1 MTAPADA
8 THAHCPLAGQLAARL
23 RVDRRALTARWL
35 ERIVS
40 RVATAPN
47 NVFPTDELL
56 DHVPLL
62 VDGIA
67 DYLENPAAEVGADT
81 AVVGKAME
89 LGSLRHAQGFDV
101 YEILKEYEILGGILF
116 SFLARVADEIEEP
129 CAKSE
134 LLVCGHRLF
143 RAIAIIQETTTGH
156 FLRLADAK
164 VKEREDRLRAF
175 NRAVSHEIKNQ
186 IGTILGASEVIRDL
200 PSLTD
205 EQRAKFTAIISANAR
220 NMRATVEN
228 LTALSRMDRDAR
240 QHRHL
245 RLREAVT
252 ESVRQLRERA
262 QSCGVFVRVAEDL
275 PDVEVNAPAVELAL
289 NNLISNAIKYS
300 DPDKPTRHVDIK
312 ARVERDE
319 DRKGDRL
326 VVEVRDNG
334 LGVPAEKRE
343 GLFQRFFRAHTTVT
357 RAEGTGLGLS
367 IVRES
372 IESLGGETWAEF
384 PESGTVF
391 CFSLPLRRTGVER
404 RSERPAEAT
413 R

>member
-1 MTAPADA
+1 MIAQIQ
-8 THAHCPLAGQLAARL
+8 CPLAGTLAERL
-23 RVDRRALTARWL
+23 REERRPLTARWL
-35 ERIVS
+35 ERIVCRIS
-40 RVATAPN
+40 TDPN
-47 NVFPTDELL
+47 SVFPSDELL

-62 VDGIA
+62 IDGIA

-81 AVVGKAME
+81 PVVGKAME
-89 LGSLRHAQGFDV
+89 LGALRHAQGFDV

-116 SFLARVADEIEEP
+116 SFLAQEADSIEEP
-129 CAKSE
+129 CEKSE

-156 FLRLADAK
+156 FLRLAGEQ

-186 IGTILGASEVIRDL
+186 IGTILGASEVLRDL
-200 PSLTD
+200 PALS
-205 EQRAKFTAIISANAR
+205 EAQRLKFSEIISTNAR
-220 NMRATVEN
+220 SMRATIDN
-228 LTALSRMDRDAR
+228 LTALSRMDKDAR
-240 QHRHL
+240 QHRHVQ
-245 RLREAVT
+245 LREAVT
-252 ESVRQLRERA
+252 ESIRQLRERA
-262 QSCGVFVRVAEDL
+262 QACGVLVRVADDL

-300 DPDKPTRHVDIK
+300 DPNKPDRSVDIVG
-312 ARVERDE
+312 RVEQDTHR
-319 DRKGDRL
+319 GHDRL

-334 LGVPAEKRE
+334 LGVPPERRE

-372 IESLGGETWAEF
+372 IHSLGGDTWAEF
-384 PESGTVF
+384 PDEGTVF
-391 CFSLPLRRTGVER
+391 GFSLPLRRSGEDR
-404 RSERPAEAT
+404 RA
-413 R
+413 

>member
-1 MTAPADA
+1 VTTAASN
-8 THAHCPLAGQLAARL
+8 TQMNCPLAGTLAQRL
-23 RVDRRALTARWL
+23 RLERRGLTERWL
-35 ERIVS
+35 ERIVA
-40 RVATAPN
+40 RVSAAPN
-47 NVFPTDELL
+47 SVFPTDELL

-62 VDGIA
+62 IDGIA

-81 AVVGKAME
+81 PVVGKAME
-89 LGSLRHAQGFDV
+89 LGELRHSQGFDV

-116 SFLARVADEIEEP
+116 SFLAGVADEIPDHCE
-129 CAKSE
+129 KSE

-156 FLRLADAK
+156 FLRLADMQ

-200 PSLTD
+200 PTLS
-205 EQRAKFTAIISANAR
+205 EAQRLKFTEIISTNAR
-220 NMRATVEN
+220 TMRATIDN
-228 LTALSRMDRDAR
+228 LTALSRMDKDAR
-240 QHRHL
+240 QHRHV
-245 RLREAVT
+245 RLPEAVA

-262 QSCGVFVRVAEDL
+262 QSCGVAVNIAPDL

-300 DPDKPTRHVDIK
+300 DSKK
-312 ARVERDE
+312 ASRFVSISARTDRDRDTHHE
-319 DRKGDRL
+319 QL
-326 VVEVRDNG
+326 IVEVRDNG
-334 LGVPAEKRE
+334 LGVPADRRD

-357 RAEGTGLGLS
+357 RTEGTGLGLS

-372 IESLGGETWAEF
+372 IKSLGGDVWADF
-384 PESGTVF
+384 PEEGAVF
-391 CFSLPLRRTGVER
+391 AFSLPMRRSSGER
-404 RSERPAEAT
+404 RAPVASRA
-413 R
+413 